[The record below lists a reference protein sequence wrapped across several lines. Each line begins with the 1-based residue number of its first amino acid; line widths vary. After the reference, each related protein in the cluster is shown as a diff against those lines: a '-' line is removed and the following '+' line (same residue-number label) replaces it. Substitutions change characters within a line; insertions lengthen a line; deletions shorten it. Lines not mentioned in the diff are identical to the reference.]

1 MYSRGVI
8 GRVEG
13 AERVEIVEAVE
24 AVEDSG
30 GQWREGS
37 GGRAVGGK
45 W

>member
-1 MYSRGVI
+1 
-8 GRVEG
+8 
-13 AERVEIVEAVE
+13 VEIVE

-37 GGRAVGGK
+37 GGRVVGGK

>member
-1 MYSRGVI
+1 MI

-24 AVEDSG
+24 DSG
-30 GQWREGS
+30 GQWRAVEGS

-45 W
+45 